1 MNLLDEIFETLD
13 TEDFEK
19 KSPFETRRTEQL
31 NSELEEAM
39 KLLLSEHNRETFSNA
54 VINLV
59 QEYKRTAFKTGVT
72 FAGKILTG
80 KGWDE

>member
-1 MNLLDEIFETLD
+1 MNLLDEIFEMLD

-19 KSPFETRRTEQL
+19 RSPFETRKAERLNKELDEAIEMLVTE
-31 NSELEEAM
+31 SEQ
-39 KLLLSEHNRETFSNA
+39 ETFSNA